1 MKNAI
6 REYLDLS
13 DSEKQSLLETATI
26 VFDTNVFLNLYRY
39 SKSTREALLDIMTS
53 FKDRLWMPY
62 QVAKEFMKNRPE
74 VILETANK
82 YDSMINSGD
91 KLVQKFANDL
101 RIKSNDESC
110 EELKKYINQWIE
122 EKKTSDLVVTNCND
136 DSILTQILDLFN
148 GKVGKDYDE
157 IELVEIKKD
166 GKNRYDKKIP
176 PGYKDSKKAT
186 ESDDNNAYGDLIYW
200 KQILDY
206 AKENHVDII
215 LVTSDQ
221 KEDWWT
227 IINGQTIGSRAELKK
242 EFYDITA
249 QNFHMY
255 RMEQFIQIAG
265 KGEEKRS
272 TGQIVE
278 EINSISIDS
287 RASEMELTE
296 LEYKQEALAELKREL
311 YELKEKNENLYDSM
325 REFVRLSIF
334 GEFTSKQYT
343 QYRQNKDSYWRNQKI
358 IRELEKEIMD
368 LENKLH
374 QLAIIN

>member
-1 MKNAI
+1 MRNAI

-53 FKDRLWMPY
+53 FKDRLWIPY

-74 VILETANK
+74 VILETTNK
-82 YDSMINSGD
+82 YDSMINSGN
-91 KLVQKFANDL
+91 KLVQNFAINL
-101 RIKSNDESC
+101 RIKPNDESC
-110 EELKKYINQWIE
+110 EELKKYINHWIE
-122 EKKTSDLVVTNCND
+122 EKKTNDLVVTNCND
-136 DSILTQILDLFN
+136 DSILAQILDLFD

-157 IELVEIKKD
+157 TELEKIKKD
-166 GKNRYDKKIP
+166 GKDRYDKKIP
-176 PGYKDSKKAT
+176 PGYKDSKKAK

-206 AKENHVDII
+206 AKEKHVDII

-227 IINGQTIGSRAELKK
+227 IINGQTIGLRAELKK
-242 EFYDITA
+242 EFYDVTTKK
-249 QNFHMY
+249 FHMY

-287 RASEMELTE
+287 RESEMELTE
-296 LEYKQEALAELKREL
+296 LEYGKEDLAELKQEL
-311 YELKEKNENLYDSM
+311 YKLKEIDRLKEIDKKIYNSLMECERLLEYREMPSERYILY
-325 REFVRLSIF
+325 
-334 GEFTSKQYT
+334 
-343 QYRQNKDSYWRNQKI
+343 NKIKDIYWRNHEI
-358 IRELEKEIMD
+358 IMELEK
-368 LENKLH
+368 KTH
-374 QLAIIN
+374 QLEQ

>member
-39 SKSTREALLDIMTS
+39 SKSTREALLNIMTS

-74 VILETANK
+74 VILGTANK
-82 YDSMINSGD
+82 YDGMINNVD
-91 KLVQKFANDL
+91 KIVQYFATNL
-101 RIKSNDESC
+101 RINSNDKSC
-110 EELKKYINQWIE
+110 EELKKYINNWID
-122 EKKTSDLVVTNCND
+122 EKKTSNLVVTNCND
-136 DSILTQILDLFN
+136 DSILTQILDLFD

-157 IELVEIKKD
+157 TELEEIKKD
-166 GKNRYDKKIP
+166 GKDRYDKKIP

-206 AKENHVDII
+206 AKEKHVDII

-227 IINGQTIGSRAELKK
+227 IINGQTIGSRSELKK

-255 RMEQFIQIAG
+255 RMEQFIQIAS
-265 KGEEKRS
+265 KGEEKQS
-272 TGQIVE
+272 KGQIVE
-278 EINSISIDS
+278 EISSISINS
-287 RASEMELTE
+287 QVSEMKFIE
-296 LEYKQEALAELKREL
+296 LEYRKKELAELKREL
-311 YELKEKNENLYDSM
+311 YELKEKNENRYNSM
-325 REFVRLSIF
+325 AGFARLLAS
-334 GEFTSKQYT
+334 GEMTPKQYT
-343 QYRQNKDSYWRNQKI
+343 QYNQTKDSYWHNQKKI
-358 IRELEKEIMD
+358 TELEKIIMN